1 MNEQGIKIAV
11 KIFKEASKILHD
23 KMFEGIQTI
32 LNQKNITELVGKEV
46 PIQGNGHSLS
56 VSQFI
61 PSTVLNAFSIE
72 LNLKLLIYQK
82 TGVRTKSIHELD
94 ELFKKLDD
102 STKEVILADVCAELN
117 IDNVKFNDNL
127 KECAKTFID
136 WRYFY
141 ENHQNVNISFLNSFG
156 VSIMKYTEF

>member
-1 MNEQGIKIAV
+1 MNEQGVKIAV
-11 KIFKEASKILHD
+11 KIFKDASKILQD

-46 PIQGNGHSLS
+46 PIQGNDHTLS
-56 VSQFI
+56 ASQFI
-61 PSTVLNAFSIE
+61 PSTVLNAFSVE

-82 TGVRTKSIHELD
+82 TGRTTSGHELD
-94 ELFKKLDD
+94 ILFKKLDD
-102 STKEVILADVCAELN
+102 STKEVISANVCAELN
-117 IDNVKFNDNL
+117 IDDAKFNDDL

-156 VSIMKYTEF
+156 ASIMKYTQF